1 MTTAPRPFSL
11 YVHIPYCQAKC
22 PYCDFNSYAA
32 ATWPEDAYARALIA
46 ELRQWSAEPP
56 FAGAAV
62 GTIFFGG
69 GTPSLFQPAT
79 IGSLLDAIAA
89 ACPLAPDLEITL
101 EANPGTVERE
111 RLAGFRAA
119 GVKRLSFGIQS
130 FQPALLTTLGRVH
143 DADDARAAIRAARA
157 AGFDDV
163 NLDLIF
169 AVPGGTRAAW
179 EADVAE
185 AVRWSPEHV
194 SAYNL
199 TYEAGTPFHTLRA
212 RGALQP
218 LDDEDELWMYQHARA
233 TLAAA
238 GYEQYEISN
247 FAQPGRQARHNQS
260 YWRGVDYLGIGA
272 GAHSY
277 ASTPDWGRRW
287 SNERLPE
294 RYIAAVAR
302 GDATASRETLSFANA
317 AAEFM
322 FLGLREREG
331 IDPRVFAARF
341 GKPLEEVHPEVV
353 GFRADDLLVE
363 RDGRLTLSELP
374 LDARRLTPARR
385 ASARSRPTARSI
397 GRGRRSR
404 LRDPSRRDRGGD
416 TCRSSRSRSSPRR
429 QTG

>member
-1 MTTAPRPFSL
+1 MSFSL

-46 ELRQWSAEPP
+46 ELRARSAEPP

-79 IGSLLDAIAA
+79 IGALLDAIAA
-89 ACPLAPDLEITL
+89 TCALAEDLEVTL

-119 GVKRLSFGIQS
+119 GVTRLSFGIQS
-130 FQPALLTTLGRVH
+130 FQPDLLTTLGRVH

-157 AGFDDV
+157 AGFDDL

-185 AVRWSPEHV
+185 AVRWAPEHV

-199 TYEAGTPFHTLRA
+199 TYEPGTPFHTLRS

-218 LDDEDELWMYQHARA
+218 LDDEDELWMYQHARSV
-233 TLAAA
+233 LAGA

-247 FAQPGRQARHNQS
+247 FARPGHAARHNQS
-260 YWRGVDYLGIGA
+260 YWRGVDYLGLGA

-287 SNERLPE
+287 SNERIPE
-294 RYIAAVAR
+294 RYVAAVER
-302 GDATASRETLSFANA
+302 GDPTSSRERLSFENA
-317 AAEFM
+317 AAEFL
-322 FLGLREREG
+322 FLGLRERRG
-331 IDPRVFAARF
+331 IDPAAFAARF
-341 GKPLEEVHPEVV
+341 GSPLDAVHPEVAT
-353 GFRADDLLVE
+353 FRADGFLVE
-363 RDGRLTLSELP
+363 RDGRLALSERGL
-374 LDARRLTPARR
+374 LVADAIF
-385 ASARSRPTARSI
+385 TAF
-397 GRGRRSR
+397 
-404 LRDPSRRDRGGD
+404 L
-416 TCRSSRSRSSPRR
+416 
-429 QTG
+429 

>member
-1 MTTAPRPFSL
+1 VSFSL
-11 YVHIPYCQAKC
+11 YVHIPYCEAKC

-46 ELRQWSAEPP
+46 ELRARSAEPP

-79 IGSLLDAIAA
+79 IGALLDAIAA
-89 ACPLAPDLEITL
+89 TCTFAEDLEVTL

-119 GVKRLSFGIQS
+119 GVTRLSFGIQS
-130 FQPALLTTLGRVH
+130 FQTNLLTTLGRIH

-157 AGFDDV
+157 AGFDDL

-185 AVRWSPEHV
+185 ALRWAPEHV

-199 TYEAGTPFHTLRA
+199 TYEPGTPFHTLRS

-218 LDDEDELWMYQHARA
+218 LDDEDELWMYQHARSA
-233 TLAAA
+233 LAAA

-247 FAQPGRQARHNQS
+247 FARPGHAARHNQS
-260 YWRGVDYLGIGA
+260 YWRGIDYLGLGA

-287 SNERLPE
+287 SNERIPE
-294 RYIAAVAR
+294 RYVAAVER
-302 GDATASRETLSFANA
+302 GDPTSSRERLSFENA
-317 AAEFM
+317 AAEFL
-322 FLGLREREG
+322 FLGLRERRG
-331 IDPRVFAARF
+331 VDPAAFAARF
-341 GKPLEEVHPEVV
+341 GTSLDAVHPEVAT
-353 GFRADDLLVE
+353 FRADGFLVE
-363 RDGRLTLSELP
+363 RDGRLALSERGL
-374 LDARRLTPARR
+374 LVADAIF
-385 ASARSRPTARSI
+385 TAF
-397 GRGRRSR
+397 
-404 LRDPSRRDRGGD
+404 L
-416 TCRSSRSRSSPRR
+416 
-429 QTG
+429 